1 MARTTTHVSNNHYTI
16 GLLWK
21 DSDVTLPNNR
31 PLAVSRFLS
40 LENKLNKKS
49 ELKKPYTDTIRDYT
63 NKGHATKL
71 TPENAKL
78 TSKITNY
85 IPHHA
90 VFNINKPSKLR
101 VVFDAAAKY
110 CGTSLNENLIKGP
123 DLLSS
128 LIGIILRFR
137 INEFA
142 VMGDIEQMFHQ
153 VNVPTTDRDALRFLW
168 RDNVE
173 HIIEDYIMNV
183 HLFGK
188 KDLPC
193 CSQWTLKQTVLE
205 KGCKYPQ
212 RVSDAIL
219 EHFYVDDYLDSF
231 VSEQEAIDTVYKIRE
246 LLSSRGFNLTKFLS
260 NSHKIL
266 KSLPNSILLSKLVDL
281 DLNKIPLERA
291 LGILWDPNEDVL
303 KVKVLYKE
311 VPNTKHGIL
320 SFTSSIF
327 DPLGMISP
335 AILEP
340 KLLIQELWKR
350 NID

>member
-1 MARTTTHVSNNHYTI
+1 MYLKVIAQSVYYGKTAMSPCQTV
-16 GLLWK
+16 GQ
-21 DSDVTLPNNR
+21 
-31 PLAVSRFLS
+31 SRFLS
-40 LENKLNKKS
+40 LENKLNKKL
-49 ELKKPYTDTIRDYT
+49 ELKKRYTDTIRDYT
-63 NKGHATKL
+63 NKGHATNL

-78 TSKITNY
+78 TSKIMNY

-90 VFNINKPSKLR
+90 VFDMNKRSNLH

-110 CGTSLNENLIKGP
+110 RGTSLNENLLKGP

-173 HIIEDYIMNV
+173 HPIEDYIINV

-188 KDLPC
+188 KDSPC
-193 CSQWTLKQTVLE
+193 CSQWAVKQTVLG

-231 VSEQEAIDTVYKIRE
+231 VSEQEAIDTVYNIRE

-260 NSHKIL
+260 
-266 KSLPNSILLSKLVDL
+266 KSL
-281 DLNKIPLERA
+281 R
-291 LGILWDPNEDVL
+291 
-303 KVKVLYKE
+303 
-311 VPNTKHGIL
+311 
-320 SFTSSIF
+320 F
-327 DPLGMISP
+327 
-335 AILEP
+335 
-340 KLLIQELWKR
+340 
-350 NID
+350 

>member
-1 MARTTTHVSNNHYTI
+1 MLTI
-16 GLLWK
+16 
-21 DSDVTLPNNR
+21 
-31 PLAVSRFLS
+31 
-40 LENKLNKKS
+40 
-49 ELKKPYTDTIRDYT
+49 I
-63 NKGHATKL
+63 
-71 TPENAKL
+71 
-78 TSKITNY
+78 
-85 IPHHA
+85 
-90 VFNINKPSKLR
+90 
-101 VVFDAAAKY
+101 
-110 CGTSLNENLIKGP
+110 
-123 DLLSS
+123 
-128 LIGIILRFR
+128 
-137 INEFA
+137 
-142 VMGDIEQMFHQ
+142 
-153 VNVPTTDRDALRFLW
+153 
-168 RDNVE
+168 
-173 HIIEDYIMNV
+173 
-183 HLFGK
+183 
-188 KDLPC
+188 
-193 CSQWTLKQTVLE
+193 
-205 KGCKYPQ
+205 
-212 RVSDAIL
+212 
-219 EHFYVDDYLDSF
+219 YVDDYLDSF
-231 VSEQEAIDTVYKIRE
+231 VSEQEAIDTVHKIRE

>member
-1 MARTTTHVSNNHYTI
+1 M
-16 GLLWK
+16 
-21 DSDVTLPNNR
+21 PNNR

-49 ELKKPYTDTIRDYT
+49 ELKKRYTDTIRNYM
-63 NKGHATKL
+63 NKKHAAKL
-71 TPENAKL
+71 IPENAKL
-78 TSKITNY
+78 TLKITNY
-85 IPHHA
+85 ISHHA

-110 CGTSLNENLIKGP
+110 RGTSLNENLLKAP

-188 KDLPC
+188 KDSPC
-193 CSQWTLKQTVLE
+193 CSQWALKQTVLE
-205 KGCKYPQ
+205 KGSKYPE
-212 RVSDAIL
+212 L
-219 EHFYVDDYLDSF
+219 E
-231 VSEQEAIDTVYKIRE
+231 
-246 LLSSRGFNLTKFLS
+246 
-260 NSHKIL
+260 
-266 KSLPNSILLSKLVDL
+266 LVMQ
-281 DLNKIPLERA
+281 
-291 LGILWDPNEDVL
+291 
-303 KVKVLYKE
+303 
-311 VPNTKHGIL
+311 
-320 SFTSSIF
+320 F
-327 DPLGMISP
+327 
-335 AILEP
+335 
-340 KLLIQELWKR
+340 
-350 NID
+350 

>member
-1 MARTTTHVSNNHYTI
+1 M
-16 GLLWK
+16 
-21 DSDVTLPNNR
+21 PNNR
-31 PLAVSRFLS
+31 SLAVSQFLL
-40 LENKLNKKS
+40 LENKLNKKP
-49 ELKKPYTDTIRDYT
+49 ELQKRYTDTIRDCI

-71 TPENAKL
+71 TPENSKL
-78 TSKITNY
+78 TSKIMNY

-90 VFNINKPSKLR
+90 VFNINQLSKLR

-110 CGTSLNENLIKGP
+110 CGTLLNETLLKGP

-128 LIGIILRFR
+128 FTGIILCFR
-137 INEFA
+137 INKFA

-212 RVSDAIL
+212 RVSDTIL
-219 EHFYVDDYLDSF
+219 ENFYVDNFLDSF
-231 VSEQEAIDTVYKIRE
+231 VSEQEAIETMYKIRE
-246 LLSSRGFNLTKFLS
+246 LLSALGFNLTKFLS

-281 DLNKIPLERA
+281 DLNKIPLESA
-291 LGILWDPNEDVL
+291 LGILWDPSLN
-303 KVKVLYKE
+303 
-311 VPNTKHGIL
+311 
-320 SFTSSIF
+320 
-327 DPLGMISP
+327 
-335 AILEP
+335 
-340 KLLIQELWKR
+340 R
-350 NID
+350 NC